1 MGTRALTGFRKDGKY
16 YMTHRGLDG
25 GYFVAGAEIL
35 KCYINNTKDDFEKAF
50 SMIDFKDEP
59 NYGNTKEDAI
69 TEDLFCRKYNL
80 SSENLITLINTKNIE
95 LSSKN
100 KSPFAKYSAFTVD
113 IDEEVLV
120 YKIKGVPQI
129 IPYDKVNHLNIE
141 DEKIGGKLGFI
152 NHDIFGSDN
161 CASYMYI
168 YDFDTD
174 SLECYHSKSYKFY
187 KNKEDKKEICLKD
200 NKVFRFINTFTFNRD
215 SRLRKYLELFESWFF
230 VEKAFDIIN
239 EGEDESYIEEIVESN
254 IDAYLEAVS
263 EIRNTEF

>member
-16 YMTHRGLDG
+16 YMAPRQLDG

-69 TEDLFCRKYNL
+69 KEALFCRKYNL
-80 SSENLITLINTKNIE
+80 SSENLITLINTKNIDIA
-95 LSSKN
+95 SKD
-100 KSPFAKYSAFTVD
+100 KSPFAKYGAFTVD
-113 IDEEVLV
+113 EEVVV
-120 YKIKGVPQI
+120 YKIKGIPQV
-129 IPYDKVNHLNIE
+129 IPYDKVKHLEIEYENI
-141 DEKIGGKLGFI
+141 DGKLSFI
-152 NHDIFGSDN
+152 NYDIFGN
-161 CASYMYI
+161 NNYASYIYI
-168 YDFDTD
+168 YDFNND
-174 SLECYHSKSYKFY
+174 SLECYHSKWYDSYE
-187 KNKEDKKEICLKD
+187 NKENKKEICLKD
-200 NKVFRFINTFTFNRD
+200 NKVFRFVNTFTFTRN